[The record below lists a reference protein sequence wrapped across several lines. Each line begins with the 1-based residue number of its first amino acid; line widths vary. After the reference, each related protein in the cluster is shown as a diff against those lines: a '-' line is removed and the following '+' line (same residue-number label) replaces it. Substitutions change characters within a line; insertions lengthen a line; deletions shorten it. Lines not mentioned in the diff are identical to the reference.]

1 MTEVCHRLQCLNVFT
16 GHLEPVQV
24 FSAARSEY
32 FGTPSL
38 VMGNSCSRAPW
49 SEITEAG
56 VTPSVILLFQPGP
69 SSSCLFCGWLLAG
82 SLCCGTTGAPCS
94 PARRRSRASVL
105 TCLQF
110 IRAGVG
116 GWLHLKPDLIFRKE
130 VSFHLKRSSTSLQG
144 SHVPWDHL
152 PRSSGAVFFT
162 SWCCLDFWVESAV
175 ALGNPGASCLNN
187 VLVK

>member
-24 FSAARSEY
+24 FSARSEY

-69 SSSCLFCGWLLAG
+69 SSCCLFCGWLWPGPCAVVPQELLAALRG
-82 SLCCGTTGAPCS
+82 DAQSLGVDLPPVHQS
-94 PARRRSRASVL
+94 RSRRLAKL
-105 TCLQF
+105 E
-110 IRAGVG
+110 A
-116 GWLHLKPDLIFRKE
+116 
-130 VSFHLKRSSTSLQG
+130 
-144 SHVPWDHL
+144 
-152 PRSSGAVFFT
+152 
-162 SWCCLDFWVESAV
+162 
-175 ALGNPGASCLNN
+175 
-187 VLVK
+187 